1 MGEPI
6 GVYPILMNEILKF
19 LEDPKFVKWVNKPS
33 KKLDRFW
40 SAYIESNES
49 EKEQIQLARTF
60 ILSLKSK
67 PVNDTEKTAQDIYS
81 AIQQAIEKSR
91 LKSKRRTL
99 VLSISKYAAIGFIF
113 FALGIGV
120 TQYIKSP
127 HLNDFEIFGKNDNN
141 YPYSTLTLSDGK
153 NVRIPDKE
161 SEIEHNNQGQIVINH
176 KDTVQSGKPVIDK
189 DLNQLFVPYGKHAS
203 IKLPDGTIA
212 HLNAGSS
219 LIYPSKFDGS
229 TRVVSLLGEGYF
241 DVVHNPDMPFIVKT
255 KEINVEVLGTK
266 FDISAYP
273 GDNIVETIL
282 VEGKVKMVKQ
292 GFQFS
297 SKEYILSPN
306 QKAVFD
312 INSKETSI
320 SEVNVNNYI
329 SWQKGFLLFE
339 TQDLNRIFRKVERY
353 YNIKISYTDPN
364 LGLLRISGKLELK
377 EDKESVLNV
386 IAKTASVEIVKL
398 NETEYAIE

>member
-1 MGEPI
+1 
-6 GVYPILMNEILKF
+6 MNEILKF

-60 ILSLKSK
+60 ILSLKST
-67 PVNDTEKTAQDIYS
+67 PVTDTQRTAQDIYS
-81 AIQQAIEKSR
+81 LIQQAIVKSR
-91 LKSKRRTL
+91 VKSKRRTL
-99 VLSISKYAAIGFIF
+99 VLTITKFAAIGLIF
-113 FALGIGV
+113 FVLGIGV

-127 HLNDFEIFGKNDNN
+127 RLNHFEIFGKNDNN

-161 SEIEHNNQGQIVINH
+161 SEIVYNNHGQIVIN
-176 KDTVQSGKPVIDK
+176 KRDTVQSGKAVFEN
-189 DLNQLFVPYGKHAS
+189 DLNQLFVPYGKNAS
-203 IKLPDGTIA
+203 IKLPDGTVA

-219 LIYPSKFDGS
+219 LIYPSKFEGS
-229 TRVVSLLGEGYF
+229 SRVVSLLGEGYF
-241 DVVHNPDMPFIVKT
+241 DVAHNPDMPFIVQT
-255 KEINVEVLGTK
+255 EEINIEVLGTK
-266 FDISAYP
+266 FDLSAYP

-282 VEGKVKMVKQ
+282 VEGSVKMIKN

-297 SKEYILSPN
+297 SKEHILSPN
-306 QKAVFD
+306 QRAAFD

-320 SEVNVNNYI
+320 SEVNVDNYI
-329 SWQKGFLLFE
+329 SWQKGFLLFDTE
-339 TQDLNRIFRKVERY
+339 DLNRIFRKVERY

-386 IAKTASVEIVKL
+386 LAKTASIEIVKQ
-398 NETEYAIE
+398 NETEYVIK